1 MAKTEFQSVE
11 EYIAAQPKES
21 QRVLRRVRTILR
33 GALPE
38 AEESISYQ
46 IPTYKLGGR
55 AVIYFAGWKK
65 HYSLYPLGENVTET
79 LAKELAAYEVEKGT
93 VRFPLGERMPT
104 HLIQR
109 IAKLRAE
116 AVAGDEPARARGKV
130 AKKSKAKRTKATTG
144 KTARRAGAKK
154 SKAKRTKA
162 TTGKTTRAVPKSRV
176 KVPKRRAKAQS
187 KKS

>member
-11 EYIAAQPKES
+11 EYIASQPKES
-21 QRVLRRVRTILR
+21 QPVLRRVRTILR
-33 GALPE
+33 GALPK

-79 LAKELAAYEVEKGT
+79 LAKELAEYEVEKGT

-116 AVAGDEPARARGKV
+116 AVGDDEPARARGKV
-130 AKKSKAKRTKATTG
+130 AKKSKAKRTKATKG
-144 KTARRAGAKK
+144 KTK
-154 SKAKRTKA
+154 
-162 TTGKTTRAVPKSRV
+162 RAVPKPRV

-187 KKS
+187 RKS

>member
-1 MAKTEFQSVE
+1 MPETDFQSVD
-11 EYIAAQPKES
+11 EYIASQPKES
-21 QRVLRRVRTILR
+21 QPVLRRVRTILR
-33 GALPE
+33 GALPK

-93 VRFPLGERMPT
+93 VRFPLGGRMPT

-116 AVAGDEPARARGKV
+116 AVGDDEPAGARGKV
-130 AKKSKAKRTKATTG
+130 AKKSKAKRTKATTAETAGG
-144 KTARRAGAKK
+144 KVAKK

-162 TTGKTTRAVPKSRV
+162 TTRKTKRAVPKPRG

-187 KKS
+187 RKS